1 MNDFYQ
7 GVFAAIG
14 MLGGMCA
21 FNFWVF
27 GLMEKRLEI
36 KIDGLSEDVH
46 RIALELK
53 EERLM
58 RDKMYQFVLTSVKQ

>member
-21 FNFWVF
+21 FNYWMF
-27 GLMEKRLEI
+27 GLMEKRLEL
-36 KIDGLSEDVH
+36 KIDTLATDVH

-58 RDKMYQFVLTSVKQ
+58 RDKMYQFVLTSIKQ